1 MHASK
6 NNKYLSF
13 HAVES
18 VFWTVTL
25 NGCAHLKTIADT
37 NISHNAVWPG
47 GDFLFFLPASSVF
60 FLLMTLRDSAQ

>member
-1 MHASK
+1 MQW
-6 NNKYLSF
+6 NLYF
-13 HAVES
+13 